1 MSTASVQLES
11 ELRPLAGTIAE
22 PRILG
27 FSELLQRDH
36 YAEIADE
43 YEAHYSDGWSLAYR
57 RQFIYQPMF
66 QGLSLSGLKVLDAMC
81 GSGQT
86 TEYLLENQAEVTG
99 LDLSDVVVE
108 TFRDRWPMCQAV
120 CRSLL
125 DSGVSDATFD
135 CVAVIGGLHHT
146 HPHLSLAVR
155 EIHRILK
162 PGGYF
167 CFMEP
172 HSGSFP
178 DIVRK
183 FWYKHDRFFSEN
195 EAAIDLH
202 ALEEEFRDHFAF
214 KRVEYSGNLAFLL
227 VLNSLIFRIPKRL
240 KPWYSPLLLKVES
253 GIKKLQGK
261 RTSCFVVGQWQKR
274 EQS

>member
-1 MSTASVQLES
+1 
-11 ELRPLAGTIAE
+11 
-22 PRILG
+22 
-27 FSELLQRDH
+27 
-36 YAEIADE
+36 
-43 YEAHYSDGWSLAYR
+43 
-57 RQFIYQPMF
+57 
-66 QGLSLSGLKVLDAMC
+66 
-81 GSGQT
+81 
-86 TEYLLENQAEVTG
+86 
-99 LDLSDVVVE
+99 
-108 TFRDRWPMCQAV
+108 
-120 CRSLL
+120 
-125 DSGVSDATFD
+125 
-135 CVAVIGGLHHT
+135 
-146 HPHLSLAVR
+146 
-155 EIHRILK
+155 
-162 PGGYF
+162 
-167 CFMEP
+167 MEP

-202 ALEEEFRDHFAF
+202 AMEEEFRDHFTF

-274 EQS
+274 